1 MTLKKIL
8 VALDRSAQSLAVF
21 EQALEIA
28 HNEECQLLLFHSLS
42 TDSEGQWAPF
52 IGTLADIDL
61 YGSFHQVQRKPFQQE
76 IEKAHSWLQTYCHQ
90 AMLKN
95 IPSELDC
102 QPGDPGLLI
111 CEIAQNWGADLIV
124 LGRRGHQ
131 GLSEILLGSVSN
143 YVVHHAPCSVFVVQ
157 GITSTKVNTSA
168 TTAQTDLS

>member
-21 EQALEIA
+21 EKALEIG

-42 TDSEGQWAPF
+42 KDPEGQWAPF

-61 YGSFHQVQRKPFQQE
+61 YGSFHQLQRKHFQQE

-90 AMLKN
+90 AILKN

-102 QPGDPGLLI
+102 QLGDAGSLI
-111 CEIAQNWGADLIV
+111 CETAQNWGADLIV

-131 GLSEILLGSVSN
+131 GLSELLLGSVSN
-143 YVVHHAPCSVFVVQ
+143 YVVHHAPCSVLIVQ
-157 GITSTKVNTSA
+157 GIIPEKVNTPA
-168 TTAQTDLS
+168 TTTQADRS